1 MGHGLSV
8 DSIEVRASVGSRLS
22 ARIARFVQSR
32 DRSSPMMKPISPLRQ
47 RMIDDMTMRNLS
59 ANTQE
64 TYIRSVAQF
73 SAFHRRSPD
82 KLGGEHVRD
91 FHLHLV
97 SRGLVANSIAVKM
110 AALRFFYGTTLRR
123 PDIAAEIP
131 TPRRPDR
138 LPTVLA
144 RAEVERLLKAVGDLK
159 LRTALMTIYSAGL
172 RISEAMRLTA
182 QDIDSARMVICVR
195 QGKGRK
201 DRYTVLSGQLL
212 GILRDYWRATRPS
225 HWLFPGRNPARPMTK
240 RALQLACRRAAEAAG
255 LSKSVTVHTL
265 RHSFATHLL
274 EQGVDIRVIQDLLGH
289 RHIKTTAGYA
299 RVAVDL
305 IRQVQSP
312 LEHLNLAAMS
322 RPKLEV
328 ADVFRR
334 HGAAWRAANKAHLS
348 LAQRRVMTAIEVC
361 RTAALGG
368 HVERCEDCGHTRIA
382 YNSCRNRHCPKCQ
395 WPAAQAWMAAREA
408 ELLPVPY
415 FHVVFTLPAALGAI
429 AYQNKAK
436 LYALLFTA
444 AAETLTTIAGD
455 PKHLGADI
463 GVTAVLHTS

>member
-1 MGHGLSV
+1 MN
-8 DSIEVRASVGSRLS
+8 
-22 ARIARFVQSR
+22 
-32 DRSSPMMKPISPLRQ
+32 KPISPLRQ

-64 TYIRSVAQF
+64 TYIRSVAQL

-82 KLGGEHVRD
+82 QLGVEHLRD

-97 SRGLVANSIAVKM
+97 SRGLVANSISVKM
-110 AALRFFYGTTLRR
+110 AALRFFYGTTLQR

-131 TPRRPDR
+131 TPRRTDH

-144 RAEVERLLKAVGDLK
+144 REEVARLLKAVGDRK

-201 DRYTVLSGQLL
+201 DRYTVLSEQLL
-212 GILRDYWRATRPS
+212 GILRDYWRSTRPS

-274 EQGVDIRVIQDLLGH
+274 E
-289 RHIKTTAGYA
+289 
-299 RVAVDL
+299 
-305 IRQVQSP
+305 
-312 LEHLNLAAMS
+312 
-322 RPKLEV
+322 
-328 ADVFRR
+328 
-334 HGAAWRAANKAHLS
+334 
-348 LAQRRVMTAIEVC
+348 
-361 RTAALGG
+361 GG
-368 HVERCEDCGHTRIA
+368 STFA
-382 YNSCRNRHCPKCQ
+382 
-395 WPAAQAWMAAREA
+395 
-408 ELLPVPY
+408 
-415 FHVVFTLPAALGAI
+415 
-429 AYQNKAK
+429 
-436 LYALLFTA
+436 
-444 AAETLTTIAGD
+444 
-455 PKHLGADI
+455 
-463 GVTAVLHTS
+463 

>member
-1 MGHGLSV
+1 MS
-8 DSIEVRASVGSRLS
+8 
-22 ARIARFVQSR
+22 
-32 DRSSPMMKPISPLRQ
+32 KPISPLRQ

-59 ANTQE
+59 PNTQE

-82 KLGGEHVRD
+82 QLGVEHLRA

-97 SRGLVANSIAVKM
+97 SRGLVANSIGVKM
-110 AALRFFYGTTLRR
+110 AALRFFYSTTLRQ

-131 TPRRPDR
+131 VPRRTDH

-144 RAEVERLLKAVGDLK
+144 REEVERLLKAVGDRK

-182 QDIDSARMVICVR
+182 HDIDSARMVICVR
-195 QGKGRK
+195 QGKGSK
-201 DRYTVLSGQLL
+201 DRYTVLSKQLL

-225 HWLFPGRNPARPMTK
+225 HWLFPGRNPSRPMTK
-240 RALQLACRRAAEAAG
+240 RTLQLACQRAAKAAG

-289 RHIKTTAGYA
+289 RHIKTTVGYA

-312 LEHLNLAAMS
+312 LELLN
-322 RPKLEV
+322 V
-328 ADVFRR
+328 APD
-334 HGAAWRAANKAHLS
+334 
-348 LAQRRVMTAIEVC
+348 
-361 RTAALGG
+361 
-368 HVERCEDCGHTRIA
+368 
-382 YNSCRNRHCPKCQ
+382 
-395 WPAAQAWMAAREA
+395 
-408 ELLPVPY
+408 
-415 FHVVFTLPAALGAI
+415 
-429 AYQNKAK
+429 
-436 LYALLFTA
+436 
-444 AAETLTTIAGD
+444 
-455 PKHLGADI
+455 
-463 GVTAVLHTS
+463 